1 MADRRWRR
9 LLPLL
14 GLGLLIASGL
24 LLRRQLLEV
33 DFALVWASIRDRPL
47 PQLGLAL
54 GFALA
59 GYLAILGFDVLALRY
74 LGIRV
79 RRRQMLLASFVSG
92 AFKNGVSL
100 PFVGSG
106 GVRVRFYAAW
116 GLSPG
121 QLGRMLAFIAFGSWT
136 GLLLASGTAFVLRPP
151 PYPPSVALDH
161 ATWTYLFRGFGIVL
175 LFVVGLAARFS
186 LRREAF
192 TLRRWTV
199 PLPRGPLVLGQVGL
213 GLAEWTAQGLLLYAL
228 LLGNDAPSLAA
239 YLPAYFGS
247 MFLARLGHVP
257 AGLGVL
263 DSGML
268 LMLGPAVPEAELVAA
283 LILFRAVYHLGP
295 LSVALALFAGFEL
308 RQRLA

>member
-33 DFALVWASIRDRPL
+33 DFALVWASIRELPL
-47 PQLGLAL
+47 TQLGLAI
-54 GFALA
+54 GFALI
-59 GYLAILGFDVLALRY
+59 GYLAILGSDVLALRY
-74 LGIRV
+74 LDVRV
-79 RRRQMLLASFVSG
+79 RRRQMLLASFTSG
-92 AFKNGVSL
+92 AFKNGISL

-116 GLSPG
+116 GLTPG
-121 QLGRMLAFIAFGSWT
+121 QLGRMLAFIAFGSWA
-136 GLLLASGTAFVLRPP
+136 GLLLASGTAFVLQPP
-151 PYPPSVALDH
+151 PYPTDVPLNPH
-161 ATWTYLFRGFGIVL
+161 AWVSLFRGVGAIFL
-175 LFVVGLAARFS
+175 LVVGLALRFS
-186 LRREAF
+186 LRRESF

-199 PLPRGPLVLGQVGL
+199 PLPRGPLVLGQIGL
-213 GLAEWTAQGLLLYAL
+213 GMAEWSAQGLLLYVL
-228 LLGNDAPSLAA
+228 LLGNAAPSLLV
-239 YLPAYFGS
+239 YLPAYFGA

-268 LMLGPAVPEAELVAA
+268 LMLGSAVPEAELVAA
-283 LILFRAVYHLGP
+283 LILFRVIYHLGP
-295 LSVALALFAGFEL
+295 LSLGLGLLGGFEV
-308 RQRLA
+308 RQRLG